1 MSEAPKF
8 DFSRIRLGNGAS
20 KFKPNE
26 IALPK
31 NDTPDTAKTDEI
43 ATQKTNTPDTAKT
56 DEIATQKTNTPD
68 TAKTDEIASQKT
80 NTPDTAKVD
89 EIASQKTN
97 IPDTVKADEIA
108 TQKTNIPDTVK
119 TDEIATQKTNTPDTA
134 KADEVASQKTN
145 TPDTAADKIATQKTQ
160 LSSEEQKNIKES
172 AKEIQ
177 ELLAPLKTTYP
188 TNSDYEKQVFV
199 NKFREEIRI
208 NSRVQEILTAGGTEL
223 IEIVCQPLGIPIEM
237 GKKWLETAKRYQ

>member
-68 TAKTDEIASQKT
+68 TAKTDEIATQKT
-80 NTPDTAKVD
+80 NTPDTAKTD
-89 EIASQKTN
+89 EIATQKTN
-97 IPDTVKADEIA
+97 TPDTVKADEIA

-119 TDEIATQKTNTPDTA
+119 ADEI
-134 KADEVASQKTN
+134 ASQKTQ
-145 TPDTAADKIATQKTQ
+145 I
-160 LSSEEQKNIKES
+160 SSEEQKNIKES

-177 ELLAPLKTTYP
+177 ALLAPLQANYP

-199 NKFREEIRI
+199 NKFREEIRR
-208 NSRVQEILTAGGTEL
+208 NYRVQKILTAGGIEL

-237 GKKWLETAKRYQ
+237 GKKWLETAKNYQ